1 MTNLHCEIPSSPSV
15 SLVKALDVSKPGE
28 RSLLLERDLP
38 RKVSRFASGKP
49 PPSKLR
55 FGAEDASSNLGRQLL
70 ALRLMETEDPF
81 GFDDS

>member
-15 SLVKALDVSKPGE
+15 SPVKALDVSKPGE

-38 RKVSRFASGKP
+38 RKVSRFASGEP

-55 FGAEDASSNLGRQLL
+55 FGVEDASSNLGGQLL
-70 ALRLMETEDPF
+70 ALRLTETEDPF